1 MERQKERA
9 NKEGLINYVQLES
22 WRAKSMWGRNRF
34 KEMIWE
40 LRKNDENQQATS

>member
-1 MERQKERA
+1 MFNWSLGEQRA
-9 NKEGLINYVQLES
+9 CGAET
-22 WRAKSMWGRNRF
+22 RF